1 MIVRI
6 DGGEPIEVLNAV
18 KVIIGDGLELH
29 VTVTHEGV
37 ITDAVAHGEIVKTEC
52 VSHDDHLC
60 VFNEYED

>member
-29 VTVTHEGV
+29 ITVTHEGV
-37 ITDAVAHGEIVKTEC
+37 ITDAVAHGEIVQTEC

-60 VFNEYED
+60 VFNDED